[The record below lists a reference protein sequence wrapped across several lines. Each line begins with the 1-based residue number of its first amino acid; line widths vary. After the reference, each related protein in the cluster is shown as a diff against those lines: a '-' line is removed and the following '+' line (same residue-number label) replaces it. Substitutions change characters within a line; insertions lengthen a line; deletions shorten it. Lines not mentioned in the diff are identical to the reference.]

1 MRKLLAVAIR
11 HPVWILAITVIATGF
26 FVTRIV
32 DPATGRVNLRIDPSF
47 DAILPDDAGPRVFYD
62 WVKEEFGDDQSLIIA
77 LVVDDVFT
85 LENLHM
91 IERIS
96 DLLEDA
102 EGVDYVTSLAT
113 ADHIGTQDDSVET
126 RPFLEPTPKT
136 QADAER
142 VHAAVHGNPVYA
154 GNLVSP
160 DSRATAFIVYTDD
173 TPEQVFTDK
182 NLDLRMLEIVEEAS
196 GDAEVYISGTA
207 HMRSATSRVLRSD
220 LSFMLPT
227 VVLLMALIATLS
239 FRSPRGV
246 TVPLLTILLATLWT
260 LGLMAWIDVP
270 INTITTIIPVLLLT
284 VGFAYSVHVVA
295 EYYEALER
303 DPAEVE
309 GAGGP
314 ALWALHHVALPVA
327 LTCLT
332 TIAGFLSL
340 TISAFPAVREF
351 GLVSVFG
358 VAATT
363 LLTLTFSPALLQ
375 ILGPPK
381 RSGRQGHTE
390 QKLEDPTPDDVPGWF
405 DHRVLRVARWSIA
418 HRRELIIA
426 AGMLV
431 AATVWGV
438 YQIRVD
444 THLITNFGEAHPV
457 RVHFGKI
464 NDKLEGARP
473 FSVVLRSEQEE
484 AFLEPL
490 NLRALD
496 ELTDWLAA
504 QPEIG
509 GATSFADYVKLLNRA
524 FHDDDGEFLRI
535 PDDPV
540 LIKQYLL
547 FGETDELEDYVQSD
561 YGNALIRV
569 RSKCETTNEIAALV
583 ERIEARMKELP
594 EGITGGVTGNTV
606 VLAQSIDAIAE
617 GQIESLSIAA
627 VFIFIILAIL
637 FSSARIG
644 FYGLIP
650 NVLPVLLFFGLLGL
664 TGIALSATTGLIA
677 CVVLG
682 VAVDDTIHL
691 MTRFNQEARECA
703 DEKLGALRAA
713 TGLARPVTITTI
725 GLCLGF
731 LVFTTGELR
740 NQIEFGALAAV
751 VLAFA
756 WAIDLTFTP
765 ALCSGMHIVTL
776 WDALTYDLGKKP
788 EESIPIFAGLSTAQ
802 ARITALVTR
811 VVKHTAGTRLF
822 SVGEPGDSFYVVIDG
837 ELKISLATSDGRAME
852 FSRARRGDVVG
863 EVGFYHRKRTADV
876 EALTD
881 VRLLSLDTQNL
892 ARLRKR
898 YPRIGAQ
905 VLWNLSQVMAGR
917 LADATDRE
925 HALTKRAQDG
935 ELA

>member
-1 MRKLLAVAIR
+1 VRNLLSLAIR
-11 HPVWILAITVIATGF
+11 HPVWILAITLFATGF

-62 WVKEEFGDDQSLIIA
+62 WVKEEFGDDQSLIIS

-113 ADHIGTQDDSVET
+113 ADHIGTQDESIET
-126 RPFLEPTPKT
+126 RPFLEPTPET

-142 VHAAVHGNPVYA
+142 IRAAVHGNPVYA

-227 VVLLMALIATLS
+227 VLGLMALIATVS

-246 TVPLLTILLATLWT
+246 AVPLLTILLATLWT
-260 LGLMAWIDVP
+260 LGLMAWVDVP
-270 INTITTIIPVLLLT
+270 INTITTIVPVLLLT

-295 EYYEALER
+295 EYYEALKR

-314 ALWALHHVALPVA
+314 ALWAVHHVSLPVA

-363 LLTLTFSPALLQ
+363 LLTLTLSPALLQ
-375 ILGPPK
+375 ILGPPS
-381 RSGRQGHTE
+381 RPARPDHPE
-390 QKLEDPTPDDVPGWF
+390 QAPEDAPHWF
-405 DHRVLRVARWSIA
+405 DHRVVQVARFSIA
-418 HRRELIIA
+418 HRRELIAA
-426 AGMLV
+426 AGLLV
-431 AATVWGV
+431 AVTIWGV

-444 THLITNFGEAHPV
+444 THLITNFSADHPV
-457 RVHFGKI
+457 RIHFGEI
-464 NDKLEGARP
+464 NDTLEGARP

-484 AFLEPL
+484 AFLEPV

-496 ELTDWLAA
+496 ELTDWLAE

-524 FHDDDGEFLRI
+524 FHDDDKDFLLI
-535 PDDPV
+535 PDDST

-547 FGETDELEDYVQSD
+547 FGETDELEDYVQSG
-561 YGNALIRV
+561 YANALIRV

-583 ERIEARMKELP
+583 ARIEARMEELP

-627 VFIFIILAIL
+627 VFIYIILAIL
-637 FSSARIG
+637 FSSARVG

-664 TGIALSATTGLIA
+664 TGVALSATTGLIA

-682 VAVDDTIHL
+682 IAVDDTIHL

-713 TGLARPVTITTI
+713 TGLARPVTITTV

-731 LVFTTGELR
+731 LVFTAGELR

-765 ALCSGMHIVTL
+765 ALCSGLRIVTL
-776 WDALTYDLGKKP
+776 WDALTYDLGENP
-788 EESIPIFAGLSTAQ
+788 EESIPIFAGLSSAQ
-802 ARITALVTR
+802 ARITALMTR
-811 VVKHTAGTRLF
+811 VVKHTQGTRLF
-822 SVGEPGDSFYVVIDG
+822 SAGEPGDSLYVVIDG
-837 ELKISLATSDGRAME
+837 ELQISLPTSDGRAME
-852 FSRARRGDVVG
+852 FSRARRGDVIG
-863 EVGFYHRKRTADV
+863 EVGLYHGKRTADV
-876 EALTD
+876 EALSD
-881 VRLLSLDTQNL
+881 VRLLSLDAENL

-925 HALTKRAQDG
+925 HALTTRIQDG
-935 ELA
+935 SLA

>member
-1 MRKLLAVAIR
+1 MRKLLALATR
-11 HPVWILAITVIATGF
+11 HPVWILIIVLFATGF
-26 FVTRIV
+26 FATRIV
-32 DPATGRVNLRIDPSF
+32 DPATGQVKLRIDPSF

-62 WVKEEFGDDQSLIIA
+62 WVKEEFGDDQSLIIS

-113 ADHIGTQDDSVET
+113 ADHIGTQDESVET
-126 RPFLEPTPKT
+126 RPFLEPTPET

-142 VHAAVHGNPVYA
+142 IRAAVHGNPVYA

-173 TPEQVFTDK
+173 TPEQVFTDQ

-227 VVLLMALIATLS
+227 VVLLMAVIAALS

-260 LGLMAWIDVP
+260 LGLMAWVDVP
-270 INTITTIIPVLLLT
+270 INTITTIVPVLLLT
-284 VGFAYSVHVVA
+284 IGFAYSVHVVA

-309 GAGGP
+309 AAGGP
-314 ALWALHHVALPVA
+314 ALWALNHVSLPVA

-363 LLTLTFSPALLQ
+363 LLTLTLSPALLQ
-375 ILGPPK
+375 ILGPPR
-381 RSGRQGHTE
+381 RSARQDHPE
-390 QKLEDPTPDDVPGWF
+390 QTQEEQAPQDAPQWF
-405 DHRVLRVARWSIA
+405 DHRVVQVARLSIA
-418 HRRELIIA
+418 RRRELLIA
-426 AGMLV
+426 AGLLV
-431 AATVWGV
+431 VVTIWGV

-444 THLITNFGEAHPV
+444 THLITNFSADHPV
-457 RVHFGKI
+457 RIHFGEI
-464 NDKLEGARP
+464 NENLEGARP
-473 FSVVLRSEQEE
+473 FSVVLRSEEEE
-484 AFLEPL
+484 AFLEPV

-496 ELTDWLAA
+496 ELTHWLAE

-524 FHDDDGEFLRI
+524 FHDDERDFLLI
-535 PDDPV
+535 PDDST

-547 FGETDELEDYVQSD
+547 FGETDDLEDYVQSN
-561 YGNALIRV
+561 YSNALIRV

-583 ERIEARMKELP
+583 ERIEARMEELP
-594 EGITGGVTGNTV
+594 DGISGGVTGNTV

-627 VFIFIILAIL
+627 VFIFVILSIL
-637 FSSARIG
+637 FSSARVG

-664 TGIALSATTGLIA
+664 TGVALSATTGLIA

-682 VAVDDTIHL
+682 IAVDDTIHL
-691 MTRFNQEARECA
+691 MTRFNQEARESA

-731 LVFTTGELR
+731 LVFTAGELR

-765 ALCSGMHIVTL
+765 ALCSGLRIVTL
-776 WDALTYDLGKKP
+776 WDALTYDLGEKP

-802 ARITALVTR
+802 ARITALMTR
-811 VVKHTAGTRLF
+811 VVKHTEGTRIF
-822 SVGEPGDSFYVVIDG
+822 SAGEPGDSLYVVIEG
-837 ELKISLATSDGRAME
+837 ELQISLQTSDGRAME

-863 EVGFYHRKRTADV
+863 EVGLYHGKRTADV

-881 VRLLSLDTQNL
+881 VRLLSLDTENL

-905 VLWNLSQVMAGR
+905 VLWNLSQIMAGR
-917 LADATDRE
+917 LADATERE
-925 HALTKRAQDG
+925 HALTTRIEDG
-935 ELA
+935 ALA